1 MSCIFC
7 SILEGSAP
15 ASIVYEDEAAV
26 AFMDIRPTRPGQLV
40 IIPREHIDHFP
51 DLPDELAGR
60 LFLLGQRIAR
70 AMRRALNPRRVGMIV
85 HGFGVRHAHLV
96 VLPLEHA
103 WDITAAQFSYIENG
117 EVRFRPDQ
125 VPIPPRA
132 ELDSLAARLRAAL
145 SA

>member
-7 SILEGSAP
+7 SILEGTAP
-15 ASIVYEDEAAV
+15 ASVVYEDEAAIV
-26 AFMDIRPTRPGQLV
+26 IMDIRPTRPGQLV
-40 IIPREHIDHFP
+40 IVPREHIDHFA

-85 HGFGVRHAHLV
+85 HGLGVRHAHLA

-117 EVRFRPDQ
+117 EVRFRPYQ
-125 VPIPPRA
+125 VALAPRA
-132 ELDSLAARLRAAL
+132 ELDSLAARLREAL

>member
-1 MSCIFC
+1 
-7 SILEGSAP
+7 
-15 ASIVYEDEAAV
+15 
-26 AFMDIRPTRPGQLV
+26 
-40 IIPREHIDHFP
+40 
-51 DLPDELAGR
+51 